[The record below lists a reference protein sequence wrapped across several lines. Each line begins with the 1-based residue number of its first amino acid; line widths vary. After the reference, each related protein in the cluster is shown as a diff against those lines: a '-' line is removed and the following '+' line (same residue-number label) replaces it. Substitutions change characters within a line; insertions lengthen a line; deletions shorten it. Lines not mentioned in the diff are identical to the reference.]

1 MALVTDAGQSRND
14 ESRLFYRYADLKNM
28 GIVGSWPTLTRWVE
42 RGIFPPGIWLGPNT
56 RAWPKA
62 EIDAWLASRPQGGTR

>member
-1 MALVTDAGQSRND
+1 MHVVTDMPSQGNTD
-14 ESRLFYRYADLKNM
+14 SRLFYRYADLKNM